1 MSRPDRTSAIV
12 TGAAGGLGRAV
23 VARFLETGLG
33 VAALDIDADG
43 LEELAKEYPTANLEC
58 IPTDVTDFVALTA
71 AVEHAQLTLGQPLVL
86 VNNAGLIDQAAYLTD
101 LDDEVWELEHAV
113 HATASFHLTK
123 LCLPDMQA
131 ARWGRIVNVSSV
143 AASMGDVAHAAYSA
157 AKAALL
163 GLTRATALENAKYGI
178 TANAVLPGM
187 IQTPACGR
195 IRADVRA
202 RVEAA
207 TAMKRSGQPDEVAS
221 AVQYFASE
229 AASYVTGQFI
239 TVDGGLG
246 LFVF

>member
-1 MSRPDRTSAIV
+1 MTRPEQAAAVV

-23 VARFLETGLG
+23 VARLLDAGVG
-33 VAALDIDADG
+33 VAALDINLDG
-43 LEELAKEYPTANLEC
+43 LEALAKEHPGARLEC
-58 IPTDVTDFVALTA
+58 VPTDVTDAAALSR
-71 AVEHAQLTLGQPLVL
+71 AVEHTKGELGSPLVL
-86 VNNAGLIDQAAYLTD
+86 VNNAGLTDQAAYITD
-101 LDDEVWELEHAV
+101 LDDEVWQSEYAV

-123 LCLPDMQA
+123 LCLPSMQE

-163 GLTRATALENAKYGI
+163 GLTRATALENAKFGV

-187 IQTPACGR
+187 IQTPAYGR
-195 IRADVRA
+195 IRPDVRD

-221 AVQYFASE
+221 VIDFFATD
-229 AASYVTGQFI
+229 AASYVTGQFVS
-239 TVDGGLG
+239 VDGGLG